1 MSRVKQSALWVMC
14 AISISLFFSC
24 LGESGN
30 WIRFCNRRAV
40 VQENP
45 RKSLWVRDDS
55 IPQGYLISSPEFEMR
70 DDLREGD
77 CCLVEYRIDYGS
89 SPEQGIYPAEIW
101 RCDTIAKI
109 PLVQSPVDTLNVL
122 DHEQFVTLAFDK
134 SLYMKGRYFM
144 QINLSD
150 YQPTR
155 KDLFTFTYDPQQAKN
170 SSDENNPVYHFYLRS
185 YKDQEL
191 DTIRTE
197 SMIVQKAFVLDQF
210 LDEIGKAEKN
220 KGADSLRFVI
230 NYPRGFNMDATALL
244 WTETDTF
251 SISLF

>member
-45 RKSLWVRDDS
+45 RKS
-55 IPQGYLISSPEFEMR
+55 
-70 DDLREGD
+70 
-77 CCLVEYRIDYGS
+77 LVEYRIDYGS